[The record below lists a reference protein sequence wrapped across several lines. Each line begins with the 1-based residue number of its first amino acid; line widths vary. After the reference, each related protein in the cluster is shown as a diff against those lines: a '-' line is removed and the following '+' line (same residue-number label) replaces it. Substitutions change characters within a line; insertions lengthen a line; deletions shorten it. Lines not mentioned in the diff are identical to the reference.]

1 MYNKYLLFLISRG
14 SGGGGGESLLDH
26 QRKKRIARN
35 ELSAFLCVNAP
46 KRQLVIIYAIMLK
59 MKKR

>member
-1 MYNKYLLFLISRG
+1 VGRG
-14 SGGGGGESLLDH
+14 FESLLDH
-26 QRKKRIARN
+26 QRNKRIARN